1 MNKWKEIWNKRDSE
15 TDTLDNIKND
25 IDELDIKF
33 VRSDMKGYWNNPFL
47 FNVFMYK
54 RS

>member
-25 IDELDIKF
+25 FKVAIENRL
-33 VRSDMKGYWNNPFL
+33 
-47 FNVFMYK
+47 
-54 RS
+54 